1 MKAYGQKRMCGRWTF
16 MKKPNGRITS
26 TRVVNKRKERIK
38 NTIQGIYE
46 QI

>member
-26 TRVVNKRKERIK
+26 TLVVNKRLERK
-38 NTIQGIYE
+38 LNNVKCWLYL
-46 QI
+46 